1 MKYRI
6 KIYNYE
12 NGRQEFS
19 PQVLIK
25 RFKIFD
31 VWKGINMDGEE
42 YPFDIEAK
50 LDYRNSALKA
60 IDNHLNG
67 NSKIKEITFE
77 YINK

>member
-25 RFKIFD
+25 LFKIFN
-31 VWKGINMDGEE
+31 VWKGISMEGRE
-42 YPFDIEAK
+42 YPFDMEGK
-50 LDYRNSALKA
+50 LEYRASALKA
-60 IDNHLNG
+60 IDNHLKG
-67 NSKIKEITFE
+67 NTKIKEITFE
-77 YINK
+77 YVNK